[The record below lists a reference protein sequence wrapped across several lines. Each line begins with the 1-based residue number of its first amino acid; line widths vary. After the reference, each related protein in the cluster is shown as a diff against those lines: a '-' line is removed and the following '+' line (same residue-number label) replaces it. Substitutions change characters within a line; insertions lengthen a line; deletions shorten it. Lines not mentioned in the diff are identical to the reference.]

1 MRSHFVALL
10 MCLITSDCISQVDLT
25 KNNCDRRCP
34 ARTNLGL
41 TSLMEIPVLL
51 YPRELPTGYT
61 GCQLA
66 WIVPSSAQREAD
78 RAAQLWLLI
87 QLEQGT
93 AVYVSA
99 QLFTERLECRFDKS
113 GVIQGHDRAEC
124 ASRLRLIGKGW
135 PLDGS
140 IPLDIDKPPKDVAI
154 VWPVNAC
161 FPEIRE
167 VVK

>member
-10 MCLITSDCISQVDLT
+10 MCLITSGCISQVDLT
-25 KNNCDRRCP
+25 KNSCDRRCP
-34 ARTNLGL
+34 ARANLGL
-41 TSLMEIPVLL
+41 TSLMDAPVLL
-51 YPRELPTGYT
+51 YPRELPTGYS
-61 GCQLA
+61 GCQFA
-66 WIVPSSAQREAD
+66 WIVNSSAQYEAD

-87 QLEQGT
+87 QLEHGA
-93 AVYVSA
+93 AVYISD
-99 QLFTERLECRFDKS
+99 QLSKPPLECRFDKS
-113 GVIQGHDRAEC
+113 GVIQGHDHAKC
-124 ASRLRLIGKGW
+124 ASWLSNIGKGW